1 MDNCT
6 YIAVYA
12 SILKFCFVTANYGTY
27 KFCGV
32 FCGGWTWI

>member
-1 MDNCT
+1 MDNCA

-32 FCGGWTWI
+32 FLRAAAWI